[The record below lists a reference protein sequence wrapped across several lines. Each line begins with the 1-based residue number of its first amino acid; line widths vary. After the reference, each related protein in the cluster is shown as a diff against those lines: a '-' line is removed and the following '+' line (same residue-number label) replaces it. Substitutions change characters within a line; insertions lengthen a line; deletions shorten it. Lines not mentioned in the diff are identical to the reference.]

1 MIEPYNL
8 TQEQRD
14 AAHIKALEKQIA
26 DLITVVKMLAEKRIG
41 VHFAADALLLE
52 QNGDFRE
59 ALAQEAKACSAVAAN
74 MLTESIH
81 NFGELYEKL
90 AQYEQWF
97 YASNHGGRSMR

>member
-1 MIEPYNL
+1 MTEPYNL

-26 DLITVVKMLAEKRIG
+26 DLITVVKTLAEKRIG
-41 VHFAADALLLE
+41 VSFIADEILLE
-52 QNGDFRE
+52 QNGGFRE
-59 ALAQEAKACSAVAAN
+59 ALAREAKGCAAAVVN

-97 YASNHGGRSMR
+97 YTSNHGGRSMR